1 MKVLMKKLVI
11 PAAALL
17 VGLAQALLA
26 APLGK
31 ERLKELTTLEQKIV
45 GVWEG
50 QTGCA
55 GNFHFHA
62 DGTYELKGYGP
73 APYDTAGTWTMR
85 GDALPATLILTCK
98 SSELADEIGRTK
110 ELKLTQLDDGNLA
123 VEHASQ
129 TVDRYARVKK

>member
-1 MKVLMKKLVI
+1 MRKFIIPVIAVL
-11 PAAALL
+11 A
-17 VGLAQALLA
+17 GLAQPVLA

-31 ERLKELTTLEQKIV
+31 ERAKDVTTLEQKIV
-45 GVWEG
+45 GSWDG

-55 GNFHFHA
+55 GKFVFHA
-62 DGTYELKGYGP
+62 DGTYELTGYGP
-73 APYDTAGTWTMR
+73 APYDSAGSWIVR
-85 GDALPATLILTCK
+85 WDALPPTLILNCK
-98 SSELADEIGRTK
+98 SSKIADQIGRTT